1 MVGSAV
7 AKGVPV
13 ATIEPLGK
21 QRRRTDGLLWRLT
34 RNRMLLFW
42 GGVLLALVLMAIFAP
57 VIAPY
62 DPIKQSRDLL
72 KPPSRTYPFGTDEL
86 GRDVLSRIIFGARI
100 SLTVGLIAVGIAGS
114 VGTVVGLVSGFLGG
128 LVDAITM
135 RIIDVLMAF
144 PGIILAILIMATLGA
159 SLVNV
164 MIAVGISAIPWYAR
178 TVRGATLA
186 VRENDYIFSA
196 RALGATPRHI
206 MFRHV
211 LPNVI
216 GPVVVL
222 ATVGIAGAILAI
234 SGLSYLG
241 LGAKPPSPEWGAMLS
256 QSRVYLR
263 KAWWITTF
271 PGLAIMVSV
280 FSINL
285 IGDALRDALDPQL
298 RGAIK
303 D

>member
-1 MVGSAV
+1 MAH
-7 AKGVPV
+7 K
-13 ATIEPLGK
+13 
-21 QRRRTDGLLWRLT
+21 RRSDRLIWRLT
-34 RNRMLLFW
+34 RNRAILVW
-42 GGVLLALVLMAIFAP
+42 GSVLLILILMAALAP

-62 DPIKQSRDLL
+62 DPIKQSADLL
-72 KPPSRTYPFGTDEL
+72 RAPSRQHLFGTDEL
-86 GRDVLSRIIFGARI
+86 GRDILSRIIFGARI
-100 SLTVGLIAVGIAGS
+100 SLTVGLIAVGIAGGI
-114 VGTVVGLVSGFLGG
+114 GTVVGLISGFTGG
-128 LVDAITM
+128 ALDSVIM
-135 RIIDVLMAF
+135 RVIDVLMAF

-178 TVRGATLA
+178 TVRATTL
-186 VRENDYIFSA
+186 VVKENDYILSA
-196 RALGATPRHI
+196 RALGATPTHI
-206 MFRHV
+206 MFRHI

-234 SGLSYLG
+234 SGLSFLG

-256 QSRVYLR
+256 QARLYLR

-271 PGLAIMVSV
+271 PGLAIMISV

-298 RGAIK
+298 RGAMK